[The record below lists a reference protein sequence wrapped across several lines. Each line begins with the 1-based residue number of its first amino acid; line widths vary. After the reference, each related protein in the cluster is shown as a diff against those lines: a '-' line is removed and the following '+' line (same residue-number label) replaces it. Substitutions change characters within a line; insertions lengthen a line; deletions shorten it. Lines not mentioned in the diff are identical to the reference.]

1 MIIAFVTLDRTGGT
15 EDTIRRAVR
24 AGKPVEVR

>member
-1 MIIAFVTLDRTGGT
+1 MIIAFVTPDRTGGT